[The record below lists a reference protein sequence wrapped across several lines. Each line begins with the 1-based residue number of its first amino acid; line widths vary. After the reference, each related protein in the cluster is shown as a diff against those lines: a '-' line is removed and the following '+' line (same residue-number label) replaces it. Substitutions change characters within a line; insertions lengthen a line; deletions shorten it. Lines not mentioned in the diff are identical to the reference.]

1 MVMWNQLD
9 QTSLLYVFVSY
20 VLDLFTAQNVRE
32 VAFRIRA
39 DQKKRPINLFMV
51 WELLI
56 ANCSTVVFVFDFFPT
71 FMIFL

>member
-20 VLDLFTAQNVRE
+20 VLDLFTVQNVRE

-39 DQKKRPINLFMV
+39 DQ
-51 WELLI
+51 
-56 ANCSTVVFVFDFFPT
+56 
-71 FMIFL
+71 